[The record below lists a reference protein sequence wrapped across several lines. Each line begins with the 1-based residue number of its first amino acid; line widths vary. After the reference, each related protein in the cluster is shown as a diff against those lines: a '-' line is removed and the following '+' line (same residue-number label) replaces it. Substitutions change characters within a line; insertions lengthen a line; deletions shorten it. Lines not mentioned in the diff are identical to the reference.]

1 MHSLDPTEDFA
12 IRLLR
17 RFLLLCEHPRTRQ
30 RMLQLVRQS
39 TRMGPGAPRL
49 YGWINKAV
57 LNPRFQPVLERRAMS
72 AMKAELVASQLIGLA
87 MTRYVLKIE
96 PLASASVD
104 DVVRMAAP
112 AIAATLQ
119 GEDALDHVVRPELA
133 DPEDPPEPVRRRG
146 FLRRYRL
153 RVPRLPGAGVVRRT
167 AAPGRGR
174 A

>member
-30 RMLQLVRQS
+30 RMLRMVRQS
-39 TRMGPGAPRL
+39 TQPGPDAPRL

-57 LNPRFQPVLERRAMS
+57 LNPRFQPVVERRAMS
-72 AMKAELVASQLIGLA
+72 AMKAELVAAQLIGLA
-87 MTRYVLKIE
+87 MTRYVLRIE

-112 AIAATLQ
+112 SVAAALQ
-119 GEDALDHVVRPELA
+119 GEEALTGVVREEQEATASPA
-133 DPEDPPEPVRRRG
+133 PRRR
-146 FLRRYRL
+146 LL
-153 RVPRLPGAGVVRRT
+153 RVPRLPGARVLRRPT
-167 AAPGRGR
+167 LPGRAR

>member
-30 RMLQLVRQS
+30 RMLQMVRQS

-96 PLASASVD
+96 PLASAPVD
-104 DVVRMAAP
+104 EVVRMAAP
-112 AIAATLQ
+112 SIAAALQ
-119 GEDALDHVVRPELA
+119 GEEAFDHVVRAATA
-133 DPEDPPEPVRRRG
+133 DPEPVRRRVRLLP
-146 FLRRYRL
+146 LRAS
-153 RVPRLPGAGVVRRT
+153 RLPGVGALRRT
-167 AAPGRGR
+167 VAPGRGR

>member
-30 RMLQLVRQS
+30 RMLQMVRQS

-57 LNPRFQPVLERRAMS
+57 LNPRFQPVLERRALS

-112 AIAATLQ
+112 SIAAALQ
-119 GEDALDHVVRPELA
+119 GEDAFDHVVRPE
-133 DPEDPPEPVRRRG
+133 PEAPQVRRTGLLPFRG
-146 FLRRYRL
+146 
-153 RVPRLPGAGVVRRT
+153 VRLPGAGAVRRT
-167 AAPGRGR
+167 IAPGRGR

>member
-30 RMLQLVRQS
+30 RMLRLVRQS
-39 TRMGPGAPRL
+39 TQPGPDAPRL

-57 LNPRFQPVLERRAMS
+57 LNPRFQPVVERRAMS
-72 AMKAELVASQLIGLA
+72 AMKAELVAAQLIGLA
-87 MTRYVLKIE
+87 MTRYVLRIE

-112 AIAATLQ
+112 SVAAALQ
-119 GEDALDHVVRPELA
+119 GEEAFSAVVRPDEEPA
-133 DPEDPPEPVRRRG
+133 PEPRRR
-146 FLRRYRL
+146 RL
-153 RVPRLPGAGVVRRT
+153 VRVPRLPGARVLRRPGL
-167 AAPGRGR
+167 PGRAR

>member
-30 RMLQLVRQS
+30 RMLQMVRQS

-49 YGWINKAV
+49 YGWINRAV

-112 AIAATLQ
+112 SIAAALQ
-119 GEDALDHVVRPELA
+119 GEDAFDHVVRH
-133 DPEDPPEPVRRRG
+133 EDDEPATGRRRVRLLPVRA
-146 FLRRYRL
+146 
-153 RVPRLPGAGVVRRT
+153 VRLPGVGAVRRT
-167 AAPGRGR
+167 IAPGRGR

>member
-57 LNPRFQPVLERRAMS
+57 LNPRFQPVLERRALS

-104 DVVRMAAP
+104 EVVRMAAP
-112 AIAATLQ
+112 SIAAALQ
-119 GEDALDHVVRPELA
+119 GEDAFDHVVRPA
-133 DPEDPPEPVRRRG
+133 PGPEPTRPR
-146 FLRRYRL
+146 RL
-153 RVPRLPGAGVVRRT
+153 RLPRVRAARLPGVHALRRT
-167 AAPGRGR
+167 IAPGRGR